1 MSAALHLAAAEDID
15 RLLPLVAAFHALEGI
30 GSDEEARRAALTP
43 LLEGSPLGCVY
54 LIGPRAAPLGY
65 IAISFGWSIE
75 FGGMDGFIDEFYIR
89 DAVRGRG
96 VGSEVLNALLPKLDQ
111 AGVKA
116 LHLEAA
122 KDRPRLARLYARA
135 GFQTR
140 EPYTLMTR
148 RAR

>member
-1 MSAALHLAAAEDID
+1 MSAALHLATDEDID
-15 RLLPLVAAFHALEGI
+15 RVLPLVAAYHRMEGI
-30 GSDEEARRAALTP
+30 GSDDEARRAAVMP
-43 LLEGSPLGCVY
+43 LLNGSSLGCVY
-54 LIGPRAAPLGY
+54 LIGPRTAPLGY
-65 IAISFGWSIE
+65 IAIAVGWSIE

-96 VGSEVLNALLPKLDQ
+96 VGSEVLNTLLPKLDK

-135 GFQTR
+135 GFQAR
-140 EPYTLMTR
+140 DAYMLMTR